1 MGGSQVITDSTEAA
15 RERQQREWQRDL
27 EGAATGNPYATLC
40 YGCMGRHR
48 PPRNELCPYKEI
60 PA

>member
-1 MGGSQVITDSTEAA
+1 MITDSTEAA